1 MPDSKKKKEKRW
13 IRKLRNK
20 YRLVILNDETFEEK
34 FSFRLSR
41 MNVFVAVGFS
51 SILLI
56 VVTIFVIAFT
66 PLREYIPGYTDVTLS
81 VRVNELLNKTDSL
94 ENVARQK
101 MGYIENIRRIIDGSA
116 FENDSI
122 FFTEAKPGQT
132 YENVQYTRSAED
144 SLLRESYR
152 RETSYDIYYYDSE
165 ELGSTRAVIS
175 NFMFFT
181 PLQGIVTSEF
191 DLAMKHYGID
201 IVSRENEAVKA
212 TLDGT
217 VIFADW
223 SIETGHTI
231 SIQHQGNFI
240 SVYKHNAVLLKKQG
254 NFVKAGEPIAI
265 VGESG
270 ELTSGAHLHFELW
283 YNGTPV
289 NPRDYM
295 VF

>member
-1 MPDSKKKKEKRW
+1 MPDSKRKKKKKW

-56 VVTIFVIAFT
+56 VITIFVIAFT

-81 VRVNELLNKTDSL
+81 LRVNELLLKTDSL

-122 FFTEAKPGQT
+122 FYAEAQPVQT
-132 YENVQYTRSAED
+132 YDNIQYSRSVED
-144 SLLRESYR
+144 SLLRENYQ

-165 ELGSTRAVIS
+165 DLSASRNVKN

-181 PLQGIVTSEF
+181 PLKGIVTAEF

-212 TLDGT
+212 ALDGT
-217 VIFADW
+217 VIFSDW
-223 SIETGHTI
+223 TIETGYTI

-254 NFVKAGEPIAI
+254 SFVRAGDPIAI

-270 ELTSGAHLHFELW
+270 ELSSGAHLHFELW